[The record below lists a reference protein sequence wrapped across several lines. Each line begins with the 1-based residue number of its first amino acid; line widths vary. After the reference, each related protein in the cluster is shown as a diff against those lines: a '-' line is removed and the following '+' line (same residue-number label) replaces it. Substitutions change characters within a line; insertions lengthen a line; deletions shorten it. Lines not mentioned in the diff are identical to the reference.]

1 MATNNDNPNRL
12 SDIAD
17 WWESRNDAWSK
28 HIEKHANI
36 GESWAQADAR
46 LRREQV
52 AKGNSH
58 IDQEQPKPIKPAAT
72 THQEKSIQPS
82 KKRPLPRLSPDR
94 SRQQDFFVAD
104 IFDAEPK
111 DDIASME
118 HPLFALKAGDRRVR
132 VYKRNGYTVTVK
144 PGYDGC
150 ATIHDKDLWIYCISQ
165 LVEAKNRGEE
175 ISRTVRFTMYD
186 FLRATNRDTSGRGYI
201 LAVQMLGRLTGTR
214 IETDIDI
221 LGYKERGFFG
231 LIDSARVIER
241 DSNERMIAVE
251 VTLSNWLFTSIDDMQ
266 VLTLSRNYF
275 RIRKALDRR
284 IYELVRKHCGAQAS
298 WTVSIKSLHEKS
310 GSTANLRRFRFEIKE
325 LAKTNDLPDYR
336 IRLDEQADV
345 VTFYAQGRRGY
356 QAEARKLL
364 PDLAGRFGIPEKPK
378 RKTRNSS

>member
-1 MATNNDNPNRL
+1 MATNNDNPNHL

-17 WWESRNDAWSK
+17 WWEARNDAWSK

-46 LRREQV
+46 LRREQ
-52 AKGNSH
+52 ATAEARAL
-58 IDQEQPKPIKPAAT
+58 DQEQPKPIEVAAT
-72 THQEKSIQPS
+72 THQEKAIQPS

-132 VYKRNGYTVTVK
+132 IYKRNGYTVTVK

-186 FLRATNRDTSGRGYI
+186 FLKATNRDTGGRAYN
-201 LAVQMLGRLTGTR
+201 LAAHMMERLKGTV
-214 IETDIDI
+214 IQTDIEI
-221 LGYKERGFFG
+221 EGYRERQGFG
-231 LIDSARVIER
+231 LVDSWRVVER
-241 DSNERMIAVE
+241 DGDNRMVAVE
-251 VTLSNWLFTSIDDMQ
+251 VTLSNWLFASIDAMQ
-266 VLTLSRNYF
+266 VLTLSRDYF

-284 IYELVRKHCGAQAS
+284 IYELARKHCGAQAS

-310 GSTANLRRFRFEIKE
+310 GSSSILREFRRQIKE
-325 LAKTNDLPDYR
+325 LSQANDLPDYR

-378 RKTRNSS
+378 RKPRNSS